1 MDLSKA
7 FDTVDKSILK
17 QKLYELGLTHDSTS
31 LINSYMS
38 DRKLCMNNETDY
50 YELAYGVPQGS
61 ILGPLLFIMYTFDMT
76 QITKHNKVIVY
87 ADDTTVLV
95 SGRSL
100 TETKQH
106 SNDIL
111 NRFYQYFTINKLSI
125 NPSKT
130 KYMIYKPMHI
140 SHRNKKQLHDTTN
153 TEVIMDN
160 IPLKQVQKIK
170 FLGVIIND
178 KLTWDDH
185 KKLVHSKICKTL
197 GIIYKCKKY
206 MDENDTIKMYK
217 TFIQPYFLY
226 GIEIWGHS
234 IQSEKDILLKL
245 QNKVVRILFNSK
257 RSHDAWNHCNGN
269 IMCVKDLYISATR
282 KMCMKHHYG
291 MLPIYFSTNVMPNF
305 NVNQLQN
312 KISKVS
318 LEEMYNYKNEI
329 QVSNSNIKMNCIKNW
344 NSLPFD
350 IKSLPYTTCKHTIYK
365 NMKKLN

>member
-17 QKLYELGLTHDSTS
+17 QKLYELGLTHDSIS

-38 DRKLCMNNETDY
+38 DRKLCMNNETNY
-50 YELAYGVPQGS
+50 YELSYGVPQGS

-76 QITKHNKVIVY
+76 RITKHNKLIVY

-130 KYMIYKPMHI
+130 KYMIYKPIQI

-153 TEVIMDN
+153 TKVTMDN

-170 FLGVIIND
+170 FLGV
-178 KLTWDDH
+178 
-185 KKLVHSKICKTL
+185 
-197 GIIYKCKKY
+197 
-206 MDENDTIKMYK
+206 
-217 TFIQPYFLY
+217 Q
-226 GIEIWGHS
+226 
-234 IQSEKDILLKL
+234 
-245 QNKVVRILFNSK
+245 
-257 RSHDAWNHCNGN
+257 
-269 IMCVKDLYISATR
+269 
-282 KMCMKHHYG
+282 
-291 MLPIYFSTNVMPNF
+291 
-305 NVNQLQN
+305 
-312 KISKVS
+312 
-318 LEEMYNYKNEI
+318 
-329 QVSNSNIKMNCIKNW
+329 
-344 NSLPFD
+344 
-350 IKSLPYTTCKHTIYK
+350 
-365 NMKKLN
+365 